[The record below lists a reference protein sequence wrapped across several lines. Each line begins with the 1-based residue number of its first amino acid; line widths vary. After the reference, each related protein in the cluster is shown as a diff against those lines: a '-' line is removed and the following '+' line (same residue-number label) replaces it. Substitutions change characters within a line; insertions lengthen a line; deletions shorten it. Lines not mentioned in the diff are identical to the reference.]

1 MRHLFFE
8 CAVARS
14 VWSYAS
20 EFLRFQIGGDYI
32 SVASKWLSKEK
43 IYVVNIITAVVLRG
57 LWLTRNDF
65 VFYAQVWSDVKLVL
79 RRILSLSMEWRFICK
94 ESKIEM
100 IKSWLAFL
108 VAQI

>member
-1 MRHLFFE
+1 M
-8 CAVARS
+8 
-14 VWSYAS
+14 
-20 EFLRFQIGGDYI
+20 
-32 SVASKWLSKEK
+32 ASKWLSKEK

>member
-1 MRHLFFE
+1 
-8 CAVARS
+8 
-14 VWSYAS
+14 
-20 EFLRFQIGGDYI
+20 
-32 SVASKWLSKEK
+32 VASKWLSKEK